1 MYTDEHGR
9 TLNSQMTTQESETEI
24 TLSALSNLAFCA
36 LVALGIA
43 RQDGSAGNP
52 LAEHLFLVRWLAT
65 AQKQKRFPK
74 CVAID
79 IAYLLEQGRQK
90 GPASKLHEKLQSL
103 WQSCTAPL
111 TMQSDLFRLTYVTE
125 KLREQGWKNFT
136 LDSKSWKNERFP
148 ASCPPNGFYTEESA
162 LHAAYSDDGR
172 LISPL
177 VLRIVGDV
185 DLLLALMDQCAI
197 SAELIER
204 GELFHQVV
212 LSPSPQ

>member
-1 MYTDEHGR
+1 
-9 TLNSQMTTQESETEI
+9 
-24 TLSALSNLAFCA
+24 
-36 LVALGIA
+36 
-43 RQDGSAGNP
+43 
-52 LAEHLFLVRWLAT
+52 
-65 AQKQKRFPK
+65 
-74 CVAID
+74 
-79 IAYLLEQGRQK
+79 
-90 GPASKLHEKLQSL
+90 EKLQSL

-136 LDSKSWKNERFP
+136 LDSKSWKDERFP
-148 ASCPPNGFYTEESA
+148 ALCPPNGFYTEESA

-204 GELFHQVV
+204 GELFHRVV

>member
-1 MYTDEHGR
+1 
-9 TLNSQMTTQESETEI
+9 MTTQESETET

-36 LVALGIA
+36 LVALSIA
-43 RQDGSAGNP
+43 RQDGVAGTP

-79 IAYLLEQGRQK
+79 IAHLLEQGRQK

-103 WQSCTAPL
+103 WQSCTDPL

-125 KLREQGWKNFT
+125 KLREQDWKNFT
-136 LDSKSWKNERFP
+136 LDSKSWRNERFP
-148 ASCPPNGFYTEESA
+148 ASCPPNGFYTEEST

-172 LISPL
+172 LISSL
-177 VLRIVGDV
+177 ELRIVGDV
-185 DLLLALMDQCAI
+185 DLLLTLMGQCAI

>member
-1 MYTDEHGR
+1 MA
-9 TLNSQMTTQESETEI
+9 TQESETEI

-79 IAYLLEQGRQK
+79 IAYLIEEGRKK
-90 GPASKLHEKLQSL
+90 GSTSKLREKLQSL

-111 TMQSDLFRLTYVTE
+111 TMQSELFRLTYVTE
-125 KLREQGWKNFT
+125 KLREHGWKNFT
-136 LDSKSWKNERFP
+136 MNSKSWRDKRFP
-148 ASCPPNGFYTEESA
+148 ASYPSNGFYTEESA
-162 LHAAYSDDGR
+162 LHVAYSDDGR
-172 LISPL
+172 LISQL
-177 VLRIVGDV
+177 DLRIVGDV
-185 DLLLALMDQCAI
+185 DLLLALMEQSAI
-197 SAELIER
+197 YAELIER
-204 GELFHQVV
+204 GELFHRVV
-212 LSPSPQ
+212 IYPAPPITLSVSHHW

>member
-1 MYTDEHGR
+1 MHTDEHGR
-9 TLNSQMTTQESETEI
+9 TLIAQMTTQESETEI

-79 IAYLLEQGRQK
+79 IAYLLEEGRKK
-90 GPASKLHEKLQSL
+90 GPTSQLREKLQSL

-172 LISPL
+172 LLSPL
-177 VLRIVGDV
+177 DLRIVGDV
-185 DLLLALMDQCAI
+185 DLLLALLDQSAI
-197 SAELIER
+197 SVERIER

>member
-1 MYTDEHGR
+1 METD
-9 TLNSQMTTQESETEI
+9 TQGNEPEI

-43 RQDGSAGNP
+43 RQDGIASTP
-52 LAEHLFLVRWLAT
+52 LSEHLFLVRWLAT

-79 IAYLLEQGRQK
+79 IAFLLEQGRKK
-90 GPASKLHEKLQSL
+90 GPSSKLREKLQYL
-103 WQSCTAPL
+103 WQSCTEPL
-111 TMQSDLFRLTYVTE
+111 STQSDLFRLTYVTE
-125 KLREQGWKNFT
+125 KLKEQGWKYFT
-136 LDSKSWKNERFP
+136 MDNKSWKDERFP

-162 LHAAYSDDGR
+162 LHVAYSDDGR

-177 VLRIVGDV
+177 DLRIVGDV
-185 DLLLALMDQCAI
+185 NLLLALMEQSAI

-204 GELFHQVV
+204 GELFHRVV
-212 LSPSPQ
+212 IYPAPQ

>member
-1 MYTDEHGR
+1 MKTD
-9 TLNSQMTTQESETEI
+9 TQGNEPEI

-36 LVALGIA
+36 LVALSIA
-43 RQDGSAGNP
+43 RQDGVAGTP

-74 CVAID
+74 CVVID
-79 IAYLLEQGRQK
+79 IAHLLEQGRQK
-90 GPASKLHEKLQSL
+90 GPASKLREKLQSL

-136 LDSKSWKNERFP
+136 LDSKSWKDERFP

-162 LHAAYSDDGR
+162 LHAVYSDDGR

-177 VLRIVGDV
+177 YLRIVGDV
-185 DLLLALMDQCAI
+185 DLLLALMEQCAI
-197 SAELIER
+197 SAELMER
-204 GELFHQVV
+204 GERFHRVV
-212 LSPSPQ
+212 LYPAPQ

>member
-1 MYTDEHGR
+1 
-9 TLNSQMTTQESETEI
+9 
-24 TLSALSNLAFCA
+24 LSNLAFCA
-36 LVALGIA
+36 LVALSIA
-43 RQDGSAGNP
+43 RQDGVARTP

-79 IAYLLEQGRQK
+79 IAHLLEQGRQK

-177 VLRIVGDV
+177 YLRIVGDV

-197 SAELIER
+197 SAELIEQ
-204 GELFHQVV
+204 GEFLHQVV